1 MSTATQSISTFEPIS
16 PSLPAATFEV
26 LGYLGVIGI
35 GTLCF
40 LLDWLQPNGAV
51 VLVALLLGSLVVL
64 SWKRFDQG
72 RHPCFLFL
80 SMLLLLQGGRLV
92 TYCLGSEPDPLRIR
106 VQTSYPF
113 DISRGEAGVVLLC
126 LALSAICIYAPCRW
140 NYRRIAPPSDA
151 KVRQYLPY
159 LYLLFYGS
167 LPVQVFKNYSYYQ
180 FAQEHGGYIYFWVN
194 HGDFAASVGLW
205 ARLISLITLPA
216 FVGIFVFETRKKF
229 IYLATFCYFA
239 SSVLVLLM
247 GSRMGPFGLVITLW
261 YVAGIKSRKKSRMV
275 PMLALA
281 LVLLLIGGVV
291 QALREDSDS
300 VTTYALDPVMFVNLQ
315 GNSLDVTATAVK
327 YRSIFAPYAGSYL
340 WQELQNAFVPHDY
353 QHYFRG
359 RELSQDISVQLNAA
373 AFAQGYGTAG
383 SYLGEA
389 YVIGGLAGV
398 VMVSLLIGVGLQYLY
413 HLSRNVLSLFLV
425 VMLLPDV
432 MGMPRGD
439 LLDWLSVLFRTA
451 LFLVVLGLGWVLYR
465 ILIWPKQAP
474 RRGDLSSARAGI
486 V

>member
-1 MSTATQSISTFEPIS
+1 MSTATQPITALGPVS
-16 PSLPAATFEV
+16 QPMPAASFEV
-26 LGYLGVIGI
+26 LGYVGVVGI

-40 LLDWLQPNGAV
+40 VLDWLQPNGAA
-51 VLVALLLGSLVVL
+51 VLVALLLASLVVL

-106 VQTSYPF
+106 VQTAYPF
-113 DISRGEAGVVLLC
+113 DISRDEAGVVLLC

-140 NYRRIAPPSDA
+140 NYRRFAPPSDA

-194 HGDFAASVGLW
+194 HGGFRRQRAVLGSRDFAGD
-205 ARLISLITLPA
+205 LPG

-229 IYLATFCYFA
+229 VYLATFCYFA

-247 GSRMGPFGLVITLW
+247 GSRMEIFGLIMTLW

-300 VTTYALDPVMFVNLQ
+300 VTTYALDPVMFVDLQ

-340 WQELQNAFVPHDY
+340 WHELQNAFVPLDY

-359 RELSQDISVQLNAA
+359 RELSQDVPALLNPG
-373 AFAQGYGTAG
+373 AFAQGHGTAG
-383 SYLGEA
+383 SYLVEE
-389 YVIGGLAGV
+389 YVIGGLAAV
-398 VMVSLLIGVGLQYLY
+398 VMVSLLIGGGLQ
-413 HLSRNVLSLFLV
+413 SFVS
-425 VMLLPDV
+425 P
-432 MGMPRGD
+432 
-439 LLDWLSVLFRTA
+439 
-451 LFLVVLGLGWVLYR
+451 
-465 ILIWPKQAP
+465 
-474 RRGDLSSARAGI
+474 
-486 V
+486 

>member
-1 MSTATQSISTFEPIS
+1 MSTATQSITALGPVSQPMPT
-16 PSLPAATFEV
+16 AAFEV
-26 LGYLGVIGI
+26 LGYLGVVAI

-40 LLDWLQPNGAV
+40 LLGWLTPNGAV
-51 VLVALLLGSLVVL
+51 VLVALLLASLVVL

-106 VQTSYPF
+106 VQTAYPF

-151 KVRQYLPY
+151 KVRRYLPY

-205 ARLISLITLPA
+205 ARLISLVSLPA
-216 FVGIFVFETRKKF
+216 FVGIFVFETRKKYV
-229 IYLATFCYFA
+229 YLATACYFS
-239 SSVLVLLM
+239 SSVLMLLL
-247 GSRMGPFGLVITLW
+247 GSRMATFGLIVALW
-261 YVAGIKSRKKSRMV
+261 YVAGIKSRKKSRLVTMV
-275 PMLALA
+275 ALA
-281 LVLLLIGGVV
+281 VALVFASEAV
-291 QALREDSDS
+291 QGLREDPDS
-300 VTTYALDPVMFVNLQ
+300 VAFYALDPMMFVTLQ
-315 GNSLDVTATAVK
+315 GNSLDVTEVAVK
-327 YRSIFAPYAGSYL
+327 YRSVFSPYTASYL
-340 WQELQNAFVPHDY
+340 WNELQNGFVPLDY

-359 RELSQDISVQLNAA
+359 RELSLDVSGLLNSA

-389 YVIGGLAGV
+389 YVMGGLVGV
-398 VMVSLLIGVGLQYLY
+398 VMVSLLIGAGLQYLY
-413 HLSRNVLSLFLV
+413 HLSRNALSLFLV

-439 LLDWLSVLFRTA
+439 LLDWLSVLLRTA
-451 LFLVVLGLGWVLYR
+451 LFLAVLGLGWLFYRTVLW
-465 ILIWPKQAP
+465 LKQVP
-474 RRGDLSSARAGI
+474 RSGAVSPAEAGI
-486 V
+486 A